1 MEQRFRWPLV
11 CIAVLAALGQAT
23 PALAQAGGTIVGKVT
38 DDRSGVALPGA
49 QISTMV
55 DTKDRSARSDQDG
68 QYRLIDVPAGSR
80 TVTVRMIGY
89 AVKTATVTVVAGQ
102 TATLNVALAVRPLDL
117 DAVVVTGQGGEISKR
132 RIATT
137 VDVVSR
143 EVIEA
148 SPAKRLDELLQT
160 TLPGAQV
167 RMTSGQVGTT
177 SIMRTRGVTS
187 VSNNSTPVIYV
198 DGVRMDNLNT
208 IATLG
213 MNVSGVRAQGAAT
226 SAIADLPMDNIDRVE
241 FIPGG
246 AATTLYGSDA
256 ANGVLQIFTKR
267 GAAGAPKMY
276 FEVRDGYDTP
286 QTQFNFFK
294 ATKDLI
300 YRNGRTQQYSAG
312 VEGGTNGFTYSLSGN
327 VRASETQRVYG
338 DNTAFGFRSAVGA
351 NVGNKGKYQ
360 GSFSYNETDTP
371 RFRNGNA
378 GGYTSLWVLE
388 SGRSS
393 AFGFNNNIDSL
404 NATDAAALK
413 TFVNNAERLQNN
425 RVFTRSFQTSQRL
438 DFDPFPSV
446 KAHVTFG
453 VNNRF
458 SKERAIVTNEFLIA
472 TKAYPAGTTDRGSI
486 SNYERSFTGFTF
498 EAGAQH
504 TASFGNDL
512 SVISSVGTQ
521 LFRNDD
527 VQVQYT
533 ATNVR
538 DGQETLA
545 GAGVTASTDLA
556 YRVANYGIY
565 GQSNISWREKYTV
578 ELGVRLDKNTAF
590 GANTGAQ
597 TYPKVGLVWAL
608 GNEDWLRKLISEK
621 YLSDVRVRAAYGVA
635 GQFPQPFANDR
646 TVAINSFNGQQAA
659 TFGQPGNRNLKPER
673 TATTEAGVDLSFLQ
687 ERITMGLGWYS
698 SRTVDALLNAPPSP
712 STGEVSQITNV
723 GEIANNGLELRATV
737 TPINTPNFRLSLN
750 ASYNTLNNKVMKL
763 GGTPPFAISGYGAS
777 TVQGMVQEGYP
788 VGFLRGANAIFDA
801 TGKITEI
808 KQLAYLGKPMPDKFG
823 SFGAQLGIGS
833 RFTLSMSADYQFGG
847 QTQSFDRAFRYLY
860 GVAGTDGYV
869 PAAALAQ
876 APYNGSRAAIWQ
888 QVMNLW
894 VEKSDYV
901 SVRTITA
908 DYRVP
913 GKFLPSVAKDM
924 RMSFSVTNPYRW
936 AASSFDPETDLSSAL
951 TQGGAA
957 VGGYNYATESSPRSF
972 ILTLRF
978 GF

>member
-1 MEQRFRWPLV
+1 M
-11 CIAVLAALGQAT
+11 LAALGQAT

-102 TATLNVALAVRPLDL
+102 TATVNVSLAVRPLDL

-267 GAAGAPKMY
+267 GAAGAPKVY
-276 FEVRDGYDTP
+276 FEARDGYDTP

-312 VEGGTNGFTYSLSGN
+312 IEGGTNGFTYSLSGN

-338 DNTAFGFRSAVGA
+338 DNTAFGFRTAVGA

-486 SNYERSFTGFTF
+486 SNYERSFTGFTL

-608 GNEDWLRKLISEK
+608 GNEDWLRKII
-621 YLSDVRVRAAYGVA
+621 
-635 GQFPQPFANDR
+635 
-646 TVAINSFNGQQAA
+646 TV
-659 TFGQPGNRNLKPER
+659 
-673 TATTEAGVDLSFLQ
+673 
-687 ERITMGLGWYS
+687 
-698 SRTVDALLNAPPSP
+698 
-712 STGEVSQITNV
+712 
-723 GEIANNGLELRATV
+723 
-737 TPINTPNFRLSLN
+737 
-750 ASYNTLNNKVMKL
+750 
-763 GGTPPFAISGYGAS
+763 
-777 TVQGMVQEGYP
+777 
-788 VGFLRGANAIFDA
+788 
-801 TGKITEI
+801 
-808 KQLAYLGKPMPDKFG
+808 
-823 SFGAQLGIGS
+823 
-833 RFTLSMSADYQFGG
+833 
-847 QTQSFDRAFRYLY
+847 
-860 GVAGTDGYV
+860 
-869 PAAALAQ
+869 
-876 APYNGSRAAIWQ
+876 
-888 QVMNLW
+888 
-894 VEKSDYV
+894 
-901 SVRTITA
+901 
-908 DYRVP
+908 
-913 GKFLPSVAKDM
+913 
-924 RMSFSVTNPYRW
+924 
-936 AASSFDPETDLSSAL
+936 
-951 TQGGAA
+951 
-957 VGGYNYATESSPRSF
+957 
-972 ILTLRF
+972 
-978 GF
+978 

>member
-1 MEQRFRWPLV
+1 MQRRFRWWVVFLG
-11 CIAVLAALGQAT
+11 VLAALWQTT
-23 PALAQAGGTIVGKVT
+23 PAMAQTGGIITGKVT
-38 DDRSGVALPGA
+38 DDRSGVPLAGA
-49 QISTMV
+49 QIITIV
-55 DTKDRSARSDQDG
+55 DAKDRVTRSDQEG
-68 QYRLIDVPAGSR
+68 RYRMVDVPAGSR
-80 TVTVRMIGY
+80 TITVRMIGY
-89 AVKTATVTVVAGQ
+89 ALKTVSVAVSVGQ
-102 TATLNVALAVRPLDL
+102 TATANVALAVRPLDL
-117 DAVVVTGQGGEISKR
+117 DAVVVTGQGGEISRR

-143 EVIEA
+143 EVIET
-148 SPAKRLDELLQT
+148 SPAKRLDQLLQT
-160 TLPGAQV
+160 SLPGAQV

-226 SAIADLPMDNIDRVE
+226 SALADLPMDNIDRVE

-267 GAAGAPKMY
+267 GTAGAPKMY

-294 ATKDLI
+294 ATKGLL
-300 YRNGRTQQYSAG
+300 YRNGFTQQYSAG

-327 VRASETQRVYG
+327 ARASESQRVYG
-338 DNTAFGFRSAVGA
+338 DNSAFGFRSAVGA
-351 NVGNKGKYQ
+351 NVGTTGKYQ
-360 GSFSYNETDTP
+360 ASFSYNETDSP

-404 NATDAAALK
+404 NSTDAAALK
-413 TFVNNAERLQNN
+413 VFVNDAERLQNN
-425 RVFTRSFQTSQRL
+425 RVFTRSFQTSQRV
-438 DFDPFPSV
+438 DYDPSPSV
-446 KAHVTFG
+446 KTHVTFG
-453 VNNRF
+453 LNNRF

-486 SNYERSFTGFTF
+486 SNFERSFSGFTF
-498 EAGAQH
+498 EAGGQH
-504 TASFGNDL
+504 TASFGSDL
-512 SVISSVGTQ
+512 SVISSVGAQ

-527 VQVQYT
+527 VQVQYV

-545 GAGVTASTDLA
+545 GAGVTSSTDLA

-578 ELGVRLDKNTAF
+578 EVGVRFDKNTAF

-597 TYPKVGLVWAL
+597 TYPKIGLVWAL
-608 GNEDWLRKLISEK
+608 GNEEWLRKLISDK
-621 YLSDVRVRAAYGVA
+621 YLSDIRLRSAYGVA

-673 TATTEAGVDLSFLQ
+673 TGTTEVGADLSFLQ

-712 STGEVSQITNV
+712 STGESSQITNV
-723 GEIANNGLELRATV
+723 GEIANKGLELRASA
-737 TPINTPNFRLSLN
+737 TPWSSPKYRLSIN
-750 ASYNTLNNKVMKL
+750 GSFNTLNNKVMKL

-808 KQLAYLGKPMPDKFG
+808 KQLAYLGKPMADKFG
-823 SFGAQLGIGS
+823 SFGTQLGIGS
-833 RFTLSMSADYQFGG
+833 RFTLSMNADYQFGG

-860 GVAGTDGYV
+860 GVTGTAGYV

-894 VEKSDYV
+894 VENSDYV
-901 SVRTITA
+901 SLRTITA

-913 GKFLPSVAKDM
+913 EKFLPRGAKDM
-924 RMSFSVTNPYRW
+924 RMSFSVTNPFRW

-972 ILTLRF
+972 LLTLRF